1 MADFQ
6 IENGVLVKYTGA
18 GGDVT
23 VPEGVTSIGDFAF
36 SECESIVS
44 VVLPEGLTSIG
55 SYAFLACDNL
65 ERIAIPQSV
74 TFIGSGAFKSCYS
87 LEAVTLPKHITAISD
102 DTFWTCLN
110 LANISIPESVTSIG
124 SKAFCGCWKFTSIA
138 IPEGVTAIG
147 KGTFSGCHSLTSVTI
162 PGSVTSIGDGAFENC
177 EHLTSVTIPGSVTSI
192 GSGAFKNCEHLTSV
206 TIPEG
211 VRSIGSRAFSECKS
225 LVSVTLP
232 QSLTA
237 IGDNAFEWCRL
248 AGIVIPDNVTS
259 FGRRVF
265 LNYTCPLVVSL
276 PKAAE
281 RVLPFFLG
289 GECFKTGVI
298 LRSGGKYEYIA
309 FSAWAASHNLS
320 ALTARESGWA
330 PYDTQLISNG
340 PRFKYTLSA
349 RLLGALGRL
358 YDPEGLTEK
367 NREMLLDILSK
378 NILKLVPLAELVRC
392 PEMIQAAVETGAV
405 NASNRKALRKLL
417 SASPIPE
424 ISALATQKLT
434 ASAPEQKKK
443 DKPASP
449 LAAEYTRKLKEI
461 NGENLLKNMRSIE
474 ARMPIVLLKDGT
486 PAPEALFLYIL
497 VSYCAQYSDGFCEF
511 VPEAD
516 AAAELLQYD
525 SLCEA
530 MDVVSDHLNVIIYP
544 TLLPL
549 LCRFGTP
556 VQIQRMIDS
565 AQDWQRLGKKGQKA
579 EKALREAM
587 NLSDT
592 RAAVLWLHAQN
603 RLKRYAELRN
613 IPVEAVRERYALS

>member
-6 IENGVLVKYTGA
+6 IENGVLVKYTGT

-36 SECESIVS
+36 SECESVVS

-55 SYAFLACDNL
+55 SYAFLGCDNL
-65 ERIAIPQSV
+65 KRIIIPQSV
-74 TFIGSGAFKSCYS
+74 TVIGSGAFSSCTS
-87 LEAVTLPKHITAISD
+87 LEAVTLPKHIAAIGD
-102 DTFWTCLN
+102 DTFFACIN
-110 LANISIPESVTSIG
+110 LANIAISKSVTSIG
-124 SKAFCGCWKFTSIA
+124 SKAFCCCWKLTNIA
-138 IPEGVTAIG
+138 IPEGVTGIG
-147 KGTFSGCHSLTSVTI
+147 NSAFCCCHGLTSITI
-162 PGSVTSIGDGAFENC
+162 PGSVTSIGDWAFREC
-177 EHLTSVTIPGSVTSI
+177 DHLARI
-192 GSGAFKNCEHLTSV
+192 

-232 QSLTA
+232 QSLTD
-237 IGDNAFEWCRL
+237 IGDNAFEWCRRL

-259 FGRRVF
+259 FGRDVF
-265 LNYTCPLVVSL
+265 LNYTCLLVISL
-276 PKAAE
+276 PKTAE
-281 RVLPFFLG
+281 RVMSSFLG
-289 GECFKTGVI
+289 GEGFKTGVI

-309 FSAWAASHNLS
+309 FSARAASHNLS

-358 YDPEGLTEK
+358 HDPEGLTER

-378 NILKLVPLAELVRC
+378 NILKLVPLAELTRC

-434 ASAPEQKKK
+434 ASAPEKKK
-443 DKPASP
+443 NTPASP
-449 LAAEYTRKLKEI
+449 LAAEYTRKLKAI

-474 ARMPIVLLKDGT
+474 ARMPAVLLKDGT
-486 PAPEALFLYIL
+486 PAPKALLLYIL
-497 VSYCAQYSDGFCEF
+497 VSYCAQYIDGFCEF

-530 MDVVSDHLNVIIYP
+530 MEIVSDHLNVIIYP

-556 VQIQRMIDS
+556 AQIQRMIDS
-565 AQDWQRLGKKGQKA
+565 AQDWQRLGKKGQRG
-579 EKALREAM
+579 EKALREFM
-587 NLSDT
+587 NLSNT
-592 RAAVLWLHAQN
+592 RAAVLWLHGLN
-603 RLKRYAELRN
+603 RLRRYAELRN
-613 IPVEAVRERYALS
+613 LSIDVVYEKYIANDESPEDNAARP